1 MAFKRL
7 LQEIEDKFNEVNLY
21 DMEDE
26 DSQEPYYVEV
36 SVRDAKKAMDVAH
49 DDRFIYQA
57 IDANILNMDGSN
69 VYKPNDKD
77 IIEELLHI
85 FKRWGIEVTKTNV
98 NELAE
103 ESGSGGAGAYLTPN
117 AFGHEAPEKAI
128 TAFGMKKVNMKNK
141 NTKSLQESVYKRI
154 MNL

>member
-49 DDRFIYQA
+49 DARFIHQA
-57 IDANILNMDGSN
+57 IRSNILNMDGSN
-69 VYKPNDKD
+69 VYKSNDKD
-77 IIEELLHI
+77 IIEELLHL
-85 FKRWGIEVTKTNV
+85 FREWNIEVINS
-98 NELAE
+98 NMEDLDE
-103 ESGSGGAGAYLTPN
+103 ESGSGGAGAYLTPT

-128 TAFGMKKVNMKNK
+128 RAFGMKKVSMKNT
-141 NTKSLQESVYKRI
+141 NTKSLQESAYKRI

>member
-49 DDRFIYQA
+49 DARFIHQA
-57 IDANILNMDGSN
+57 IRSNILNMDGSN
-69 VYKPNDKD
+69 VYKSNDKD
-77 IIEELLHI
+77 IIEELLHL
-85 FKRWGIEVTKTNV
+85 FREWNIEVTKSNM
-98 NELAE
+98 EDLDE